1 MAALLYDMNENAISV
16 RLARALLL
24 STVLV
29 PLIIVTSLFF
39 PYIVPRTI
47 FFRVVVELTLA
58 VFIYLLVTRDWRIK
72 THLDFFFWGLI
83 AFTVASAFSALF
95 SPARNRAMFG
105 DFERMG
111 GVWSLLHYLI
121 FYALL
126 RVFFRAKEW
135 KIYLNLS
142 LCVAALISAL
152 ALWQV
157 GHNDGAISTIGNSG
171 LLGIYLFPGVCL
183 SIYLAIQSQRMVL
196 RGLYAASA
204 ILGLAGIAVS
214 HNRSSLLGLIT
225 AAIVALIVYF
235 VLGDK
240 HRKAIA
246 VFGVG
251 IVLCFSVGMTLLARA
266 PGSWFSRNVPTGV
279 SRIANSNFRTT
290 DANRMVLWTAA
301 LAGFR
306 DRPIVGYGPEN
317 YHLAWSAHFQ
327 PRVYTVTTEERV
339 DRAHNIVLE
348 VLSTT
353 GIVGFLAFLGMWAA
367 VFTSISAGLQKKI
380 LALSDGAFFAALS
393 AGYLATL
400 LFWFIDINSFVLWVG
415 LCAFLASKLSGGEVM
430 EFHARQSFNAR
441 SILTFGFGM
450 LAIAAALWLHAYET
464 TRVSRLLYRTQMAES
479 DMPVTM
485 HAFFDVFDSP
495 APQTTHTPFLFGR
508 YMGWLV
514 PRLRE
519 RQTDQATRALVDTAF
534 ARGIVEMERE
544 RQRDPRNELLYLQQ
558 SRLSLLASA
567 YYGLPSYYAHA
578 IKTLREAV
586 KLSPERVQP
595 RIVLAYTLMMGKH
608 FEEAAVQLDS
618 ARAIYPKSGQVLYY
632 TGELRRLRG
641 DIPGAAAALDSSLQY
656 GFRGPVD
663 LYFAVMDSLQAR
675 GDFRAAAGLIEA
687 YLVVAQPGYKPM
699 GSKAKIN
706 PVSGEIVPLLAR
718 LPWLWAKAGNQ
729 EQALA
734 AVNNFLAAYP
744 QGLTQAALFSRSLVK
759 KDAAWERQRSLLKMQ
774 NE

>member
-1 MAALLYDMNENAISV
+1 MNENAISV

-47 FFRVVVELTLA
+47 FFRVVVELALA
-58 VFIYLLVTRDWRIK
+58 IFIYLLVARDWRIK

-83 AFTVASAFSALF
+83 AFTAASAFSALF

-126 RVFFRAKEW
+126 RVFFRAKDW

-142 LCVAALISAL
+142 LCVAALISVV
-152 ALWQV
+152 ALWQ
-157 GHNDGAISTIGNSG
+157 GGANGGAISTIGNSG

-183 SIYLAIQSQRMVL
+183 SVYLAFQSERNVL
-196 RGLYAASA
+196 RGLYVASA
-204 ILGLAGIAVS
+204 ILGLSGIAVS
-214 HNRSSLLGLIT
+214 HNRSSVLGLIT
-225 AAIVALIVYF
+225 AALVALIVYF
-235 VLGDK
+235 VLGAR

-251 IVLCFSVGMTLLARA
+251 LVFCFGVGMTLLARF
-266 PGSWFSRNVPTGV
+266 PDSWASRNLPTGL
-279 SRIANSNFRTT
+279 SRIASSDFRTT

-327 PRVYTVTTEERV
+327 PRVYRVTTEERV

-367 VFTSISAGLQKKI
+367 VFTSISAGLQKRI
-380 LALSDGAFFAALS
+380 LTLSDGAFFAALS
-393 AGYLATL
+393 AGYLVAL

-430 EFHARQSFNAR
+430 EFNARQSLNAR
-441 SILTFGFGM
+441 SILTLGAGT

-464 TRVSRLLYRTQMAES
+464 TRVSRLLYRTQMAAS
-479 DMPVTM
+479 DLPVTM
-485 HAFFDVFDSP
+485 HAFFEVFDSP

-508 YMGWLV
+508 YMSWVV

-519 RQTDQATRALVDTAF
+519 GQADQATRALVDTAF

-544 RQRDPRNELLYLQQ
+544 RKRDPRNELLYLQQ

-578 IKTLREAV
+578 IKTLHEAV

-595 RIVLAYTLMMGKH
+595 RVVLAYTLMMGKQ
-608 FEEAAVQLDS
+608 FDEAAVQLDS
-618 ARAIYPKSGQVLYY
+618 ARAIYPKSGQILYY
-632 TGELRRLRG
+632 TAELHRLRG
-641 DIPGAAAALDSSLQY
+641 DIPGSAAALDSSLQFR
-656 GFRGPVD
+656 FRGPVD
-663 LYFAVMDSLQAR
+663 VYLAVADSLQAR
-675 GDFRAAAGLIEA
+675 GDFRAAARLLEA
-687 YLVVAQPGYKPM
+687 YLIEAQPGYKPM
-699 GSKAKIN
+699 ASKAKLD
-706 PVSGEIVPLLAR
+706 PVSGDIVPVLAKI
-718 LPWLWAKAGNQ
+718 PWLWAKAGKQ
-729 EQALA
+729 EQALD
-734 AVNNFLAAYP
+734 AVKNFLAAYP
-744 QGLTQAALFSRSLVK
+744 QGLAEAALFSKSLIK
-759 KDAAWERQRSLLKMQ
+759 RDAAWEQQRSLLKIQ